1 MNKPFL
7 SFDDQ
12 INYLQNEKN
21 LTIPDKEYTLKT
33 LKQIGYFGLIGGY
46 KNPFQNPTTKKYKD
60 GTTFDEIVDLYK
72 FDENLREL
80 FFKYIMIIEKNIRSL
95 LSYYFTEKHGQQQN
109 CYLDGKNYCRNK
121 DTKELIVRL
130 DNLANKNNDYDYIN
144 HQRVKYGNVPLWVV
158 VCALPLGSLSKFY
171 GCLTPDLKVKISK
184 NFDKVNEKQLEQ
196 YLSVITKFR
205 NVCAHN
211 ERLFSYQ
218 TKNAIPNTALHE
230 KLNIP
235 KKGTEYIYGK
245 RDLFSLVI
253 SFRYLLLN
261 EDFKKFQL
269 NLNKIINHYL
279 KNARSLTETSLYS
292 YMGFPINWKK
302 ITSLKKQPFK

>member
-1 MNKPFL
+1 
-7 SFDDQ
+7 
-12 INYLQNEKN
+12 
-21 LTIPDKEYTLKT
+21 
-33 LKQIGYFGLIGGY
+33 
-46 KNPFQNPTTKKYKD
+46 
-60 GTTFDEIVDLYK
+60 
-72 FDENLREL
+72 
-80 FFKYIMIIEKNIRSL
+80 MIIERNIRSL

-109 CYLDGKNYCRNK
+109 CYLDEKNYCRNK

-253 SFRYLLLN
+253 SFRYLLSN

-302 ITSLKKQPFK
+302 ITSLKK